1 MCWERVE
8 YNTRWLVLVL
18 VIARAFGYTQINCL
32 DTIFPFAVISSFFP
46 QYFLLSDSK
55 RSLCS
60 EFPMTSRVC
69 RFVCRCVARSEES
82 NTSNRVLQISSN
94 VRYTWKYIVYTAVSV
109 VLRATQFQIDYR
121 WQLRTIDCTHWK
133 SCTILVNYPSLKWLN
148 SNRWTAIAFIL
159 PENSLQLL
167 ENVRLARSA
176 FVYGRNAQC
185 GR

>member
-69 RFVCRCVARSEES
+69 RFVCRCVARSGES
-82 NTSNRVLQISSN
+82 NTSNRVLQSPNKFKCTVHMKIYCLHCCVSSIASYSVPN
-94 VRYTWKYIVYTAVSV
+94 WLSLATAHNR
-109 VLRATQFQIDYR
+109 L
-121 WQLRTIDCTHWK
+121 H
-133 SCTILVNYPSLKWLN
+133 SLKKLYH
-148 SNRWTAIAFIL
+148 SCKL
-159 PENSLQLL
+159 PIIKMAE
-167 ENVRLARSA
+167 
-176 FVYGRNAQC
+176 FK
-185 GR
+185 